1 MWTVEFLPAAA
12 EEEAA
17 LAVDMQARLARMIS
31 LIGQH
36 GLMNIP
42 RDWIKPLGDK
52 LWELRISG
60 KDGIARAIYVTVA
73 GQRIVIVR
81 VFVKKTQKTPNRE
94 LALARQRA
102 KEVV

>member
-1 MWTVEFLPAAA
+1 MPVAA

-60 KDGIARAIYVTVA
+60 KDGIARAIYVTVT

-81 VFVKKTQKTPNRE
+81 IFVKKTQKTPNRE

>member
-1 MWTVEFLPAAA
+1 MWTVEFLPVAA

-17 LAVDMQARLARMIS
+17 LAVDMQARLARMIG

-60 KDGIARAIYVTVA
+60 KDGIARAIYVTVT

-94 LALARQRA
+94 LALARHRA

>member
-60 KDGIARAIYVTVA
+60 KDGIARAIYITVT

-81 VFVKKTQKTPNRE
+81 IFVKKTQKTPVRE
-94 LALARQRA
+94 LVLARQRA
-102 KEVV
+102 KEIL

>member
-1 MWTVEFLPAAA
+1 MPAAA

-17 LAVDMQARLARMIS
+17 LAIDILARMVGV
-31 LIGQH
+31 IGVH
-36 GLMNIP
+36 GLFNVP

-60 KDGIARAIYVTVA
+60 KDGIARTIYITVT

-81 VFVKKTQKTPNRE
+81 LFVKKTQKTPNRE
-94 LALARQRA
+94 LLLARQRA